1 MDPASRLRAAMRALL
16 VLSVACVLLWRREA
30 AIARPCVAVRFRSD
44 DFACSDENL
53 RQFVVFRLDR
63 IDLSDS

>member
-1 MDPASRLRAAMRALL
+1 MR
-16 VLSVACVLLWRREA
+16 VLLWRREA